1 MTPNDGSGPLDHP
14 GVEEA
19 PDTTPRSPRWN
30 MPTKFL
36 VALAALALIGGFL
49 IYFSGLIGPVLAC
62 FILTYLL
69 SPLVGWAN
77 RVLRMSWGGSAA
89 LVYALVVLVFLAV
102 IAGAGLAI
110 QQQVAGLVLQVID
123 IARDLPEQL
132 PTLLATT
139 WAIGPFTFNLGESD
153 LLPLAQQALSAV
165 QPVISQTGS
174 IAGNAATST
183 VVAIGWT
190 LFVLLVSF
198 YIMLDFRR
206 LTPSIERSVPG
217 DYVYDVRNLL
227 EQLGPIWNAYLRG
240 QVTLSLIIGAMVS
253 IAMTILGV
261 QFGPVL
267 GLVSFIAEFIP
278 YIGPTLAALIGTLI
292 ALFQG
297 GNYWGLQ
304 PWIFAL
310 IVLGTYIILQ
320 QIQGNLFYPRVM
332 GGNLGLHPATIL
344 IGAIVMAQLL
354 GFVGLILAAPLL
366 ATFKLFGGYV
376 YAKLF
381 DLDPFPPTNPVSVA
395 APADQP
401 ISDRVRRWLTP
412 LLKLRRR

>member
-1 MTPNDGSGPLDHP
+1 M
-14 GVEEA
+14 
-19 PDTTPRSPRWN
+19 TPRSPRWN

-36 VALAALALIGGFL
+36 AALAALALIGGL
-49 IYFSGLIGPVLAC
+49 LVYFGGLIGPIMAC

-77 RVLRMSWGGSAA
+77 RVLRLAWSSSVA
-89 LVYALVVLVFLAV
+89 LVYALVILAFLAV

-110 QQQVAGLVLQVID
+110 QQQVSGLVFQVIE
-123 IARDLPEQL
+123 IAQGLPERL
-132 PTLLATT
+132 PELLRAT
-139 WAIGPFTFNLGESD
+139 WVLGPFSFTLANSD
-153 LLPLAQQALSAV
+153 LLPVLQQALSAL
-165 QPVISQTGS
+165 QPVLSQTGS
-174 IAGNAATST
+174 LAGNAATST
-183 VVAIGWT
+183 AVAIGWT

-206 LTPSIERSVPG
+206 LTPSIERAVPPG
-217 DYVYDVRNLL
+217 FAYDVRQLMH
-227 EQLGPIWNAYLRG
+227 ELGPIWNAYLRG
-240 QVTLSLIIGAMVS
+240 QVTLSLIIGVMVS
-253 IAMTILGV
+253 IAMTVLGV

-267 GLVSFIAEFIP
+267 GLVSFMAEFIP
-278 YIGPTLAALIGTLI
+278 YIGPTLAALTGTLI

-297 GNYWGLQ
+297 GNYWGLE

-310 IVLGTYIILQ
+310 IVLGTYIVLQ
-320 QIQGNLFYPRVM
+320 QIQGNMFYPRIM

-366 ATFKLFGGYV
+366 ATFKLFGSYV

-381 DLDPFPPTNPVSVA
+381 DLEPFAVLEAPVPPPAPVE
-395 APADQP
+395 PLGK
-401 ISDRVRRWLTP
+401 RLRRWLAP
-412 LLKLRRR
+412 LLGSSQPRG